1 MPPHPSDSGELEAG
15 TPQRQGRGLLRL
27 PNLPRGDPRSF
38 TQRPDGAF
46 FSPLIAEG
54 RARCV
59 RGPVPGSDYADEVRT
74 NTEVAPDGS
83 PISGEIKPRQAFAFH
98 PLHVQER

>member
-1 MPPHPSDSGELEAG
+1 M
-15 TPQRQGRGLLRL
+15 
-27 PNLPRGDPRSF
+27 
-38 TQRPDGAF
+38 
-46 FSPLIAEG
+46 
-54 RARCV
+54 